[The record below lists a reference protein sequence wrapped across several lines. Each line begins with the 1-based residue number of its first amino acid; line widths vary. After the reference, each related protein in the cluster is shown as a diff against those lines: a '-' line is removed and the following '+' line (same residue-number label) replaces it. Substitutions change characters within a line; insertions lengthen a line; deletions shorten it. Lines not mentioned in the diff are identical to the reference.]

1 MPQRNPGGMKNL
13 RINQLSASAFDW
25 YRRFM
30 ALYDARE
37 IDALRAF
44 VTPECTLQVNYNV
57 PIHGPDAMALV
68 LHRLQERYRRI
79 DRELINVFGSDLNFA
94 SEMLW
99 HYTRLD
105 DSRVTIPAAH
115 FIDRGAGGLIES
127 IRVYADTSPVY
138 T

>member
-1 MPQRNPGGMKNL
+1 MKNL
-13 RINQLSASAFDW
+13 EINQLSAPALDW

-37 IDALRAF
+37 IERLRAF
-44 VTPECTLQVNYNV
+44 VSPDCTLQVNNNV

-68 LHRLQERYRRI
+68 LHRLQARYRRI
-79 DRELINVFGSDLNFA
+79 ERELVNIYGSDLNFA

-105 DSRVTIPAAH
+105 EQRVTIPAAH
-115 FIDRGAGGLIES
+115 FIDRGKGGLIES
-127 IRVYADTSPVY
+127 IRVYADTSPAY
-138 T
+138 S